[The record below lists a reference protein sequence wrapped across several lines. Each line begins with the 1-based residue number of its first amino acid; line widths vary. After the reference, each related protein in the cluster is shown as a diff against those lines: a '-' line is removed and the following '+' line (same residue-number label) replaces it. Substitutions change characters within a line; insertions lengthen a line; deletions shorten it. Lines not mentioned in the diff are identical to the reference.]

1 MRRRSDASS
10 SRCSCPQLEQCCKTV
25 SKSRSVL
32 AQDMKLQPEGARR
45 RLQVSRQGLGTGVG
59 RVDEER
65 NDGRRGHQLMQQFQ
79 PLRSHLDGQRGDACE
94 VDIARRG
101 WHGRKVPTAVILS
114 RTIRPAPEIVTG
126 RGAT

>member
-1 MRRRSDASS
+1 
-10 SRCSCPQLEQCCKTV
+10 
-25 SKSRSVL
+25 
-32 AQDMKLQPEGARR
+32 MKLQPEGARR

-101 WHGRKVPTAVILS
+101 WHGRKVPTAVFVTNDPTSTGNCNRS
-114 RTIRPAPEIVTG
+114 RCHLTFSQMRVAEPIKPSIGEGAG
-126 RGAT
+126 RVV